1 MNKIITS
8 RAWPSI
14 PEEKRPLGRFL
25 RQVSQSYDRP
35 QLTDRLASGPMTSAR
50 KIYYRVFGGDPLT
63 LIGSV
68 MLALLVLLAVAGP
81 FLVTHD
87 PIRTTSAV
95 LQAPSGEHWFGTDH
109 FGRDIFSRTISSLQL
124 DFMVA
129 LLGVSGAILI
139 GTVIGAL
146 CGYIGGLFDDV
157 VMRAVDIIQSFPLL
171 LLAMVLVLLLGPSVV
186 SIIIVTVLINIPSY
200 ARLIRGETLSKKHLE
215 YIDAARC
222 SGVSEARILFR
233 HLVPNTLNPIIVQG
247 SLNLAWA
254 VGNIAALSFLGI
266 GIRPPTPDLG
276 VMVSEGA
283 KYLPQG
289 HWWMSLFPGLVLA
302 LTIFSLNLVGDGL
315 QDRLDPR
322 RAKG

>member
-1 MNKIITS
+1 MNRVAT
-8 RAWPSI
+8 
-14 PEEKRPLGRFL
+14 
-25 RQVSQSYDRP
+25 SQSRLPDGNLRGGP
-35 QLTDRLASGPMTSAR
+35 NHPHPIDVAPGTNNDLLRRSLTLAR
-50 KIYYRVFGGDPLT
+50 RIYYRVFGRDPLT
-63 LIGSV
+63 LIGSA
-68 MLALLVLLAVAGP
+68 MLFLLIILALTGP

-95 LQAPSGEHWFGTDH
+95 LDAPSSSHWFGTDH

-124 DFMVA
+124 DFVVA
-129 LLGVSGAILI
+129 LLGVSGAIFI
-139 GTVIGAL
+139 GIIIGAV
-146 CGYIGGLFDDV
+146 CGYINGLFDDI

-171 LLAMVLVLLLGPSVV
+171 LLAMVLVLLLGPSVI
-186 SIIIVTVLINIPSY
+186 SIVIVTVLINIPSY
-200 ARLIRGETLSKKHLE
+200 ARLVRGETLSKKHLE

-247 SLNLAWA
+247 SLNLGWA

-283 KYLPQG
+283 KYLSQG
-289 HWWMSLFPGLVLA
+289 SWWMSVFPGLVLA

-322 RAKG
+322 RARE

>member
-1 MNKIITS
+1 MPGSIRAFATDWHPLDGARVNRII
-8 RAWPSI
+8 
-14 PEEKRPLGRFL
+14 
-25 RQVSQSYDRP
+25 
-35 QLTDRLASGPMTSAR
+35 ASDDAGDATMPATTESVRRMPSAR
-50 KIYYRVFGGDPLT
+50 RLYYRIFGGDPLT
-63 LIGSV
+63 LLGTVLLACLIL
-68 MLALLVLLAVAGP
+68 LALLGP

-87 PIRTTSAV
+87 PIKTSSFV
-95 LQAPSGEHWFGTDH
+95 LQPPSAEYWFGTDH

-129 LLGVSGAILI
+129 VLGVSGAVLV
-139 GTVIGAL
+139 GVFIGAL
-146 CGYIGGLFDDV
+146 CGYLGGLFDDI

-222 SGVSEARILFR
+222 SGASEFRILFR

-283 KYLPQG
+283 KYLSQG
-289 HWWMSLFPGLVLA
+289 SWWMSVFPGLVLA

-322 RAKG
+322 RARE

>member
-1 MNKIITS
+1 MNRIATS
-8 RAWPSI
+8 RDWERSVPLQRSDALAYAWP
-14 PEEKRPLGRFL
+14 PVHDHPL
-25 RQVSQSYDRP
+25 Q
-35 QLTDRLASGPMTSAR
+35 RLMRSFR
-50 KIYYRVFGGDPLT
+50 RIYYRVFGGDPLT

-68 MLALLVLLAVAGP
+68 MLFLLIVLALAGP

-87 PIRTTSAV
+87 PIRTTSDV
-95 LQAPSGEHWFGTDH
+95 LLAPSSTHWFGTDH

-129 LLGVSGAILI
+129 LLGVSGAIFVGI
-139 GTVIGAL
+139 FIGAL
-146 CGYIGGLFDDV
+146 CGYIGGLFDDI

-200 ARLIRGETLSKKHLE
+200 ARLVRGETLSKKHLE

-289 HWWMSLFPGLVLA
+289 HWWMSVFPGLVLA
-302 LTIFSLNLVGDGL
+302 ITIFSLNLVGDGL

-322 RAKG
+322 RAKD

>member
-1 MNKIITS
+1 VPDETLGARLHRM
-8 RAWPSI
+8 AG
-14 PEEKRPLGRFL
+14 RPYAGLPANDDLL
-25 RQVSQSYDRP
+25 RS
-35 QLTDRLASGPMTSAR
+35 PMISAR
-50 KIYYRVFGGDPLT
+50 RIYYRVFGGDPLT

-68 MLALLVLLAVAGP
+68 MLFLLIVLALAGP

-87 PIRTTSAV
+87 PIRTTSDV
-95 LQAPSGEHWFGTDH
+95 LHAPSAVHWFGTDH

-129 LLGVSGAILI
+129 LLGVSGAIVVGI
-139 GTVIGAL
+139 AIGAL

-157 VMRAVDIIQSFPLL
+157 VMRVVDIIQSFPLL
-171 LLAMVLVLLLGPSVV
+171 LLAMVLVLLFGPSVI

-200 ARLIRGETLSKKHLE
+200 ARLVRGETLSKKYLE

-289 HWWMSLFPGLVLA
+289 QWWMSVFPGLVLA
-302 LTIFSLNLVGDGL
+302 VTIFSLNLVGDGL